1 MRRVGPALFVM
12 AASLAPYLLT
22 GYFDKRYFA
31 LLLISSSLA
40 SAVLFT
46 PSARPLMLTVALG
59 SSLLTGGL
67 YLAGASWYS
76 YNKIQEGN
84 SDQGAAFLRALH
96 ECHLKQPQH
105 TMIFPMSSNFLSA
118 RYCGLRV

>member
-59 SSLLTGGL
+59 SSLGC
-67 YLAGASWYS
+67 
-76 YNKIQEGN
+76 IC
-84 SDQGAAFLRALH
+84 R
-96 ECHLKQPQH
+96 
-105 TMIFPMSSNFLSA
+105 NFLDI
-118 RYCGLRV
+118 LRNPLNCFGVLG